1 MRWSTLFTPTL
12 RDAPGDA
19 EAMSHKLLIR
29 GGFVRQLHAGH
40 YSYLPLGHRVRA
52 KVIRIIRE
60 EMDAIGGQEILVP
73 TMHPA
78 SVWQESGRW
87 DSMGDVMFRLDD
99 RHGTPNAL
107 GVTAEEIFAT
117 IAAELTSYK
126 QLPQMWYQINT
137 KVRDEARPKSGLLRV
152 REFTMKDAYSFDLD
166 EQGLDKAFELQH
178 EAYLKIFGRLDLD
191 AIPVEASSGNMG
203 GSDSIEF
210 MVQAAAGEDDVV
222 VCPTGDYAANIEKAV
237 STLPPVEDGSGS
249 NAPER
254 FPTPGIRTIAAL
266 EEAGAPADRQIKT
279 MVFVVDGEVVLALV
293 RGDHQLN
300 EQKLADA
307 TQANAV
313 RPATPDEAH
322 AALGAMP
329 GSLGAVGVDDLRVL
343 ADPALRGRCDMTT
356 GANEDDW
363 HYRGVDIERDISVA
377 EWVELREVAAGEAC
391 PRCGAPL
398 DIVATIE
405 SGHIFKLGRKYAETF
420 GALVLDADG
429 KQQPVI
435 MGSYGIGVDRAI
447 ATIIETHNDEHGIVW
462 PTSVAPYEVVITIV
476 QMKDDASVSTATE
489 LYEALRQ
496 AGVDVLLDDRD
507 ARPGVKFKDAE
518 LIGIPH
524 RIGVGPKALADGNVE
539 YTPRAT
545 GDTAMVAVADI
556 VDHVAAIVSA
566 AR

>member
-19 EAMSHKLLIR
+19 EAISHKLLVR
-29 GGFVRQLHAGH
+29 GGFIRQLHAGH
-40 YSYLPLGHRVRA
+40 YTYLPLGYRVRQ
-52 KVIRIIRE
+52 KIIRIIQE
-60 EMDAIGGQEILVP
+60 EQDRIGGQEIQVP

-87 DSMGDVMFRLDD
+87 ESMGDVMFRLDD
-99 RHGTPNAL
+99 RHGSPQAL

-117 IAAELTSYK
+117 VGSELTSYK

-137 KVRDEARPKSGLLRV
+137 KFRDEARPKSGLLRV

-166 EQGLDKAFELQH
+166 EAGLDASFDRQH
-178 EAYLKIFGRLDLD
+178 EAYLKTFQRFDLD

-210 MVQAAAGEDDVV
+210 MVQAEAGEDDVV

-237 STLPPVEDGSGS
+237 STIPAVEDGPGLD
-249 NAPER
+249 APEK
-254 FPTPGIRTIAAL
+254 FPTPGVRTIAAL
-266 EEAGAPADRQIKT
+266 EEHATATQQIKT
-279 MVFVVDGEVVLALV
+279 MVFVVDGQITLALV

-307 TQANAV
+307 TLANTV
-313 RPATPDEAH
+313 RPATPEEAH

-329 GSLGAVGVDDLRVL
+329 GSLGAYGVTDLPIL
-343 ADPALRGRCDMTT
+343 ADPALKGRRDMTT

-363 HYRGVDIERDISVA
+363 HYRGIDVERDIQIGG
-377 EWVELREVAAGEAC
+377 WHELREVSAGEGC
-391 PRCGAPL
+391 PKCGTAL
-398 DIVATIE
+398 DIVPTIE

-420 GALVLDADG
+420 GALVLDHNG
-429 KQQPVI
+429 KQVPVI

-447 ATIIETHNDEHGIVW
+447 ATIIETHHDDNGIVW

-476 QMKDDASVSTATE
+476 QMKDEDSVATAE
-489 LYEALRQ
+489 RLYHALAA

-507 ARPGVKFKDAE
+507 ARPGVKFADAE

-524 RIGVGPKALADGNVE
+524 RIGVGPKALAEGNVE
-539 YTPRAT
+539 YTPRASGET
-545 GDTAMVAVADI
+545 EMVPVTEIADRI
-556 VDHVAAIVSA
+556 VGVVEA

>member
-19 EAMSHKLLIR
+19 EAISHKLLVR
-29 GGFVRQLHAGH
+29 GGFIRQLHAGH
-40 YSYLPLGHRVRA
+40 YTYLPLGYRVRQ
-52 KVIRIIRE
+52 KIIRIIRE
-60 EMDAIGGQEILVP
+60 EQDRIGGQEIQVP

-87 DSMGDVMFRLDD
+87 ESMGDVMFRLDD
-99 RHGTPNAL
+99 RHGSSQAL

-117 IAAELTSYK
+117 IGAELTSYK
-126 QLPQMWYQINT
+126 QLPQMWYQVNT
-137 KVRDEARPKSGLLRV
+137 KFRDEARPKSGLLRV

-166 EQGLDKAFELQH
+166 EAGLDASFDRQH
-178 EAYLKIFGRLDLD
+178 QAYLETFRRFDLE

-210 MVQAAAGEDDVV
+210 MVQADAGEDDVV
-222 VCPTGDYAANIEKAV
+222 VCGNCGYAANIEKAV
-237 STLPPVEDGSGS
+237 SVIPDVSDGPGLDS
-249 NAPER
+249 PER

-266 EEAGAPADRQIKT
+266 EEHATAERQIKT
-279 MVFVVDGEVVLALV
+279 MVFVVDDQVTLALI

-307 TQANAV
+307 TQANVV

-329 GSLGAVGVDDLRVL
+329 GSLGAVGVEDLPIL
-343 ADPALRGRCDMTT
+343 ADPALRGRTDMTT

-363 HYRGVDIERDISVA
+363 HYRGVDVERDIRVDG
-377 EWVELREVAAGEAC
+377 WHELREVSAGEAC
-391 PRCGAPL
+391 PKCATPL
-398 DIVATIE
+398 EIVATIE

-420 GALVLDADG
+420 GVMVLDHNG
-429 KQQPVI
+429 KQVPAI

-447 ATIIETHNDEHGIVW
+447 ATIIETHNDDNGIVW

-476 QMKDDASVSTATE
+476 QMKDEDSVATAE
-489 LYEALRQ
+489 RLYHALVA
-496 AGVDVLLDDRD
+496 AGVDVLLDDRA
-507 ARPGVKFKDAE
+507 ARPGVKFADAE

-524 RIGVGPKALADGNVE
+524 RVGIGPKALADGNVE

-545 GDTAMVAVADI
+545 GDTELVPLTQIAERVIAAVE
-556 VDHVAAIVSA
+556 A

>member
-19 EAMSHKLLIR
+19 EAISHKLLVR
-29 GGFVRQLHAGH
+29 GGFIRQLHAGH
-40 YSYLPLGHRVRA
+40 YTYLPLGYRVRQ
-52 KVIRIIRE
+52 KIIRIIQE
-60 EMDAIGGQEILVP
+60 EQDRIGGQEIQVP

-87 DSMGDVMFRLDD
+87 ESMGDVMFRLDD
-99 RHGTPNAL
+99 RHGSPQAL

-117 IAAELTSYK
+117 VGSELTSYK

-137 KVRDEARPKSGLLRV
+137 KFRDEARPKSGLLRV

-166 EQGLDKAFELQH
+166 EAGLDASFDRQH
-178 EAYLKIFGRLDLD
+178 QAYLRTFERFDLA

-210 MVQAAAGEDDVV
+210 MVQAEAGEDDVV
-222 VCPTGDYAANIEKAV
+222 VCGNCGYAANIEKAV
-237 STLPPVEDGSGS
+237 SAIPGVEDGPGPD
-249 NAPER
+249 APEK

-266 EEAGAPADRQIKT
+266 EEHATAERQIKT
-279 MVFVVDGEVVLALV
+279 LVFVVDGQVTLALL

-307 TQANAV
+307 TQANTV

-329 GSLGAVGVDDLRVL
+329 GSLGAVGVADLPIL
-343 ADPALRGRCDMTT
+343 ADPALRGRRDMTT

-363 HYRGVDIERDISVA
+363 HYRGVDIDRDIQVGQ
-377 EWVELREVAAGEAC
+377 WVELREVSAGEAC
-391 PRCGAPL
+391 PKCATAL
-398 DIVATIE
+398 DIVPTIE

-420 GALVLDADG
+420 GALVLDQNG
-429 KQQPVI
+429 KQVPVI

-447 ATIIETHNDEHGIVW
+447 ATIIETHHDDNGIVW

-476 QMKDDASVSTATE
+476 QMKDEDSVATAE
-489 LYEALRQ
+489 RLYHALAA
-496 AGVDVLLDDRD
+496 AGIDVLLDDRD
-507 ARPGVKFKDAE
+507 ARPGVKFADAE

-524 RIGVGPKALADGNVE
+524 RIGVGPKALAEGNVE
-539 YTPRAT
+539 YTPRAS
-545 GDTAMVAVADI
+545 GDTQMVPVTEIADRIIAV
-556 VDHVAAIVSA
+556 VEA